1 MHPGNRCERPASLE
15 CGDLSPLCAGG
26 DAARQPESGDQSPH
40 AKESGDQSPHAKAPG
55 GLDAI
60 ASYVALAR
68 PDHWFKNVFMAVGVI
83 LAYFYR
89 AAPWT
94 PGLAGMIA
102 WAFAATCV
110 IASSNYVINEILD
123 APYDRSHPVKRF
135 RPVPCGRVKLPLAY
149 LEWFVL
155 AATGL
160 GMAWLVNLPFFTTG
174 VWLLSM
180 GVFYNVR
187 PIRSKEMPYIERPL
201 RVGEQP
207 APLAAGLVR
216 GDSPRHPADVAL
228 GRLLDGGGLFM
239 ASKRF
244 AEFRSISDPERA
256 AAYRAS
262 FRHYDENKLLV
273 SMFFYATA
281 AALFLGVFIIRY
293 HLELILSI
301 PFIAGFFSIYLHVVL
316 KPQSSAQAPERLYRE
331 RGLMIYLVL
340 CLCVFL
346 GLMFVHISG
355 LYHWF
360 NVEPPSVTPLWKF

>member
-1 MHPGNRCERPASLE
+1 MSQKPSPPCSAADPAAL
-15 CGDLSPLCAGG
+15 L
-26 DAARQPESGDQSPH
+26 PEPSGT
-40 AKESGDQSPHAKAPG
+40 AAPG
-55 GLDAI
+55 WLDTLAG
-60 ASYVALAR
+60 YVAIAR

-94 PGLAGMIA
+94 PALAGMIA

-123 APYDRSHPVKRF
+123 APTDRSHPLKRF
-135 RPVPCGRVKLPLAY
+135 RPVPSGRVKVPLAY
-149 LEWFVL
+149 LEWLTL
-155 AATGL
+155 AAVGL
-160 GMAWLVNLPFFTTG
+160 GMAWMVNLPFFTSA
-174 VWLLSM
+174 VWLLAM
-180 GVFYNVR
+180 GVIYNVR
-187 PIRSKEMPYIERPL
+187 PLRSEGDALPRRAL
-201 RVGEQP
+201 RVREQP
-207 APLAAGLVR
+207 APLAARLVR
-216 GDSPRHPADVAL
+216 GDSQRRPADVAV

-244 AEFRSISDPERA
+244 AEFRSIADPRRA

-273 SMFFYATA
+273 SMFFYATT
-281 AALFLGVFIIRY
+281 AALLLGVFIIRY
-293 HLELILSI
+293 HLELILAI
-301 PFIAGFFSIYLHVVL
+301 PLIAGFFSMYLHVVL
-316 KPQSSAQAPERLYRE
+316 KPNSSAQTPERLYRE

-360 NVEPPSVTPLWKF
+360 NVEPPPMSPLWKF

>member
-1 MHPGNRCERPASLE
+1 M
-15 CGDLSPLCAGG
+15 SPLCAGT
-26 DAARQPESGDQSPH
+26 DAARRPESGDKSPH
-40 AKESGDQSPHAKAPG
+40 SNSPG
-55 GLDAI
+55 WLDTI
-60 ASYVALAR
+60 ASYVAIAR

-89 AAPWT
+89 QAPWT
-94 PGLAGMIA
+94 PALAGTIA

-123 APYDRSHPVKRF
+123 APTDCSHPVKRF
-135 RPVPCGRVKLPLAY
+135 RPIPCGRVKLPAAYFQWFALA
-149 LEWFVL
+149 VI
-155 AATGL
+155 GL
-160 GMAWLVNLPFFTTG
+160 GMAWLVNLPFFTTS
-174 VWLLSM
+174 VWLLAM

-187 PIRSKEMPYIERPL
+187 PIRSKELPYVNVLSESLNNPIRLLLGWFVVIPHVIPPMSL
-201 RVGEQP
+201 
-207 APLAAGLVR
+207 LAAYWMAG
-216 GDSPRHPADVAL
+216 AF
-228 GRLLDGGGLFM
+228 FM

-244 AEFRSISDPERA
+244 AEFRSIADPQRA

-262 FRHYDENKLLV
+262 FRHYDQNKLLV

-301 PFIAGFFSIYLHVVL
+301 PLIAGFFSMYLHVVL
-316 KPQSSAQAPERLYRE
+316 KPDSSAQAPERLYRE

-340 CLCVFL
+340 CLGVFL
-346 GLMFVHISG
+346 GLMFVRISG

-360 NVEPPSVTPLWKF
+360 NVEPSSFPSLWKF